1 MGEIQGIF
9 FRRDLRGKMR
19 SQQYE
24 GDRKKRHSATHI
36 GIQSQVKLN
45 EITLRET
52 SDRLVMLG
60 AALVAR

>member
-1 MGEIQGIF
+1 MGKIQGIY
-9 FRRDLRGKMR
+9 FRCDLRGKMR

-36 GIQSQVKLN
+36 GNQSQVKLK
-45 EITLRET
+45 EVTLRKA
-52 SDRLVMLG
+52 SDRLLVLG